1 MKIMSHGC
9 DSSSDRRT
17 FLSMCAGAAVSRRC
31 PSHRRRRGRHR
42 RGGRAFPALGQ
53 QVEGRPLAYL
63 DSAATTLRP
72 QAVIDA
78 LVNFYS
84 TDNANP
90 SPVHTLASRA
100 ANRLAAARATVAKF
114 INAPNPNEV
123 IFTRG
128 TSEGM
133 NLLASTFGAANCAP
147 ATRSS

>member
-1 MKIMSHGC
+1 MRQAHDI
-9 DSSSDRRT
+9 SSRRA
-17 FLSMCAGAAVSRRC
+17 FLSVCAGAAVLPALSFESSQGSRA
-31 PSHRRRRGRHR
+31 PSWRTS
-42 RGGRAFPALGQ
+42 FPALRQ
-53 QVEGRPLAYL
+53 HVEGRPLAYL

-100 ANRLAAARATVAKF
+100 ANRLGASRATVAKF
-114 INAPNPNEV
+114 LNAPNPNEV

-128 TSEGM
+128 TSESM
-133 NLLASTFGAANCAP
+133 NLLAGTF
-147 ATRSS
+147 

>member
-1 MKIMSHGC
+1 M
-9 DSSSDRRT
+9 R
-17 FLSMCAGAAVSRRC
+17 A
-31 PSHRRRRGRHR
+31 PSW
-42 RGGRAFPALGQ
+42 RASFPALSQ
-53 QVEGRPLAYL
+53 QVDGSPLAYL

-100 ANRLAAARATVAKF
+100 ANRLRAARATVAKF
-114 INAPNPNEV
+114 LNAPNPNEV

-128 TSEGM
+128 TTEGM
-133 NLLASTFGAANCAP
+133 NLLAGTFGACSI
-147 ATRSS
+147 TRRRRDRS